1 VELLDSDSPFYGIA
15 TFEDLIY
22 RGLPAAWDRSP
33 EIADLDGDGDLDV
46 FIAAADRID
55 VFRRACSGQLCLIE
69 GRFSVTAEWQDHQG
83 NTGSARATA
92 LNADDSGALW
102 FFSPENPELTVKLI
116 DGCTYNGHYWV
127 FASGLTDVEVEL
139 TVVDTSTG
147 LPTHYLNQRGTPF
160 QPIQDTEAFA
170 TCP

>member
-1 VELLDSDSPFYGIA
+1 LVEI
-15 TFEDLIY
+15 
-22 RGLPAAWDRSP
+22 
-33 EIADLDGDGDLDV
+33 IADLDGDGDLDV
-46 FIAAADRID
+46 FIAASDRID